1 MEKFNKLKFLK
12 SDTKMLK
19 EWLYIKDK
27 EFFHWVYTTGR
38 ISELEDRSIEIIQTE
53 NWTERVAVAEDPRPK
68 EQFEV
73 D

>member
-1 MEKFNKLKFLK
+1 MEKFSKLKFFK

-19 EWLYIKDK
+19 KWLYIKDK

-38 ISELEDRSIEIIQTE
+38 ISELDRSIEIIQTE
-53 NWTERVAVAEDPRPK
+53 NWTGRVAVAEDPRPK
-68 EQFEV
+68 GRFEV